1 MAHHV
6 QTLVSGTCEGPVIP
20 ASLLHLLFS
29 GHALS
34 SQILQQGPGV
44 CRGEQESR
52 VALFKRE
59 VGRSWRAGQ
68 AAPSLGE
75 ALSPSPCRSGESG
88 SSRTWSL
95 PRRWRR
101 MTTTASP
108 EPGRGRGGL
117 SGDWLFLFSLRCPL
131 PGKLFSVS
139 HTRLTDCICAGVRD
153 AGSQPSPSCYHAS
166 L

>member
-1 MAHHV
+1 MK
-6 QTLVSGTCEGPVIP
+6 QEGSARRRGADKAKPP
-20 ASLLHLLFS
+20 
-29 GHALS
+29 
-34 SQILQQGPGV
+34 PG
-44 CRGEQESR
+44 GEQEP
-52 VALFKRE
+52 
-59 VGRSWRAGQ
+59 W
-68 AAPSLGE
+68 PSTS
-75 ALSPSPCRSGESG
+75 ASPSVWTSTTCLSRPCAFLPNPTTRTWSLQRSGESG